1 MCSVI
6 QTHFK
11 KKIHTFFDSEGH
23 RATFGVCNWIECG
36 GTERE
41 RNREVAVSNQE
52 GQLERIFDDLTD
64 VIVEFTRVSHRK
76 SHMIGVSVSNFLALR
91 VPFMSFHVKLESSS
105 AI

>member
-6 QTHFK
+6 QTHSK

-41 RNREVAVSNQE
+41 TNREVEVSNQE
-52 GQLERIFDDLTD
+52 GLLQRIFDDLTD
-64 VIVEFTRVSHRK
+64 VTVELRRVSHRK
-76 SHMIGVSVSNFLALR
+76 G
-91 VPFMSFHVKLESSS
+91 ESQIRDTNQTS
-105 AI
+105 